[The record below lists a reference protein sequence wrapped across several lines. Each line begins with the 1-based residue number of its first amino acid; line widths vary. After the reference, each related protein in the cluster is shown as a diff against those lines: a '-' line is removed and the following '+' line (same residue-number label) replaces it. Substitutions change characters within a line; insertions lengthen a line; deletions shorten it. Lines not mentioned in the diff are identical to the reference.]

1 MPGIESGHILWDRP
15 YHPILVLRAPGF
27 GRWGPG
33 CTPSWVTKGGGV
45 HNGLIGDEILSVG
58 SYRDETEEWVIPRS
72 NSFEVGG
79 PSPSTKSGGAGSGKF
94 AAGGNQVYP
103 DFMGRNRRAAVPGQK
118 CHTPF

>member
-15 YHPILVLRAPGF
+15 YHPIPVLRAPG
-27 GRWGPG
+27 GPG
-33 CTPSWVTKGGGV
+33 APLAGLRRGGV

-58 SYRDETEEWVIPRS
+58 SYHDEMEEWVIPRS

-79 PSPSTKSGGAGSGKF
+79 PSPSTKSGGARSGKF